1 MTNLICTKY
10 TSILH
15 LLEDLVHH
23 DTSTTTDLIICST
36 REEFLD
42 EVVTQLDHHHHNSST
57 SVGRQDEEDAPDL
70 VPAMTTPSSSHA
82 LLSPTLFLL
91 SASQRCRLAFCPS
104 ITTLRGYLSSYPP
117 GHFITPE
124 LKVHCNGHHIMI
136 VNLLRQHHGTTEFTL
151 QGLSHTFASAVSAA
165 HRTRRSLRLVELRGD
180 IGSDHHHSDPDQGS
194 GLWQAQVP
202 LLSTSIKI
210 RDDGA
215 SWGRRTVS
223 VEKVASRWFRL
234 ESG

>member
-1 MTNLICTKY
+1 MNHLICTKY

-15 LLEDLVHH
+15 LLDALVKH
-23 DTSTTTDLIICST
+23 DASKTTDLIICST
-36 REEFLD
+36 RAEFLN
-42 EVVTQLDHHHHNSST
+42 EVLAQLDHHHASALGHE
-57 SVGRQDEEDAPDL
+57 VEDGDADLPALPDSRH
-70 VPAMTTPSSSHA
+70 P

-91 SASQRCRLAFCPS
+91 NASQHCRLVFCPTT
-104 ITTLRGYLSSYPP
+104 TTLRGYLSSY
-117 GHFITPE
+117 TADVSQPE
-124 LKVHCNGHHIMI
+124 VGNGQIVI
-136 VNLLRQHHGTTEFTL
+136 VNHLRQHQGTSEFTL

-165 HRTRRSLRLVELRGD
+165 HRTRRSLRLVELRDVGD
-180 IGSDHHHSDPDQGS
+180 HLDPNQGP

-210 RDDGA
+210 GDGGA

-234 ESG
+234 ESE